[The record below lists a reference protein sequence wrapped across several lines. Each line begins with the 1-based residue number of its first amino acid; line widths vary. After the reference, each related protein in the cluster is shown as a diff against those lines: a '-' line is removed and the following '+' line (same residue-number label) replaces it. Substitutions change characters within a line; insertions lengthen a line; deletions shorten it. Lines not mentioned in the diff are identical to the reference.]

1 MDGVAGSRRGED
13 PRPFRADGKRPNL
26 LRSKEGLGSRHG
38 TGAELYPPNGRE
50 AQIRPQRRSAWPEPH
65 LSLSGAGLV
74 NQSGPN
80 QGDARH
86 QTETTC
92 ASFFPKRIPT
102 VSSSPVTIDPLET
115 SWRVLNFAP
124 AFFNA

>member
-13 PRPFRADGKRPNL
+13 PRPFRADGKRPDL
-26 LRSKEGLGSRHG
+26 LGSKEGLGSRHG
-38 TGAELYPPNGRE
+38 TGAELYPPNV
-50 AQIRPQRRSAWPEPH
+50 PQRSSSWSETRLTP
-65 LSLSGAGLV
+65 SGAGLGSCFRPR
-74 NQSGPN
+74 QD
-80 QGDARH
+80 DADH
-86 QTETTC
+86 HTETTC

-102 VSSSPVTIDPLET
+102 VASSPVTIDPLEM